1 MPGLL
6 SGSTLR
12 RGGSGQ
18 FIDLKGAQPQLPPS
32 PSTSTGYTIVTDE
45 KLVTSYRSSLGN
57 IQFTSGT
64 MYSNVPNQNI
74 QIVGTG
80 TSTVIVAGNVINTS
94 TFTGVLVVQ
103 GGIGVQAGMWTGDD
117 IHVNG
122 ITVGQGFKGKNNV
135 VLQGTGA
142 IAQDGSPTGQSSI
155 AIGWDTLVGID
166 TSLKVVAI
174 GRNAIGTGTGVIQTI
189 AIGDGSL
196 QNIGVYHSIPW
207 IGITGVSTTGFITVT
222 ASGHNI
228 TSGTEILITGVVGTT
243 ELNNNTYYADPVT
256 ANDINLYTDI
266 NLTTPLTGTF
276 TAYDSG
282 GLISITT
289 VYDDNIAVG
298 VNAANNLING
308 RQNFFLGH
316 NLANS
321 LTTGSYNLLIGHEV
335 ANNMTKGS
343 GNIALGG
350 DNLVDGVDNQISIG
364 STFYYNGGGYLQINA
379 DTGLGLGTLST
390 STNSGAL
397 VVLGGVGI
405 GDNANIGGIVR
416 ILSAQQ
422 ANNQGEGALQV
433 TGGAS
438 IGEDLY
444 VNQDAR
450 IGRDLNVIRELTVT
464 GLGAVTLSPASA
476 DVIIQP
482 TLGGKVTIQSSIDGS
497 LDRMIIGK
505 DNPRDAFFNDVYVE
519 NNVTATTFFG
529 NLVGV
534 ATTATNIQGGDR
546 GSLPYQTTSGVTT
559 LLPIGTVDQVLV
571 TDGETPFW
579 NSIGALSA
587 GTAQTATNSD
597 NVFINDVSPLQS
609 YYLGLTDAIVDYS
622 PIRSDVALTY
632 VTESTSSYFT
642 SGTNTL
648 NVPGNI
654 YSNAGNADEDY
665 LLYTPR
671 VTVGVRAPTTSTNRV
686 GDYWIDLTSLAQ
698 YQWINDGGDRFWLQI
713 AQL

>member
-12 RGGSGQ
+12 RGGSAT

-32 PSTSTGYTIVTDE
+32 PTTSTGYTIVTNE
-45 KLVTSYRSSLGN
+45 KLVTTYRSSLGN

-74 QIVGTG
+74 QLVGTG

-94 TFTGVLVVQ
+94 TFTGVLVVH
-103 GGIGVQAGMWTGDD
+103 GGVGIQDGLWAGKD
-117 IHVNG
+117 IHVSG
-122 ITVGQGFKGKNNV
+122 ITVGQGFQGKNNV
-135 VLQGTGA
+135 VMQGLNA
-142 IAQDGSPTGQSSI
+142 VAQDDSPTGQASI
-155 AIGWDTLVGID
+155 AIGWDTLLGIG

-174 GRNAIGTGTGVIQTI
+174 GRNVIGTGTGVIQTI
-189 AIGDGSL
+189 SIGDGSL
-196 QNIGVYHSIPW
+196 RKIGVYHSIPW
-207 IGITGVSTTGFITVT
+207 ANITGVSTSGFITVT

-256 ANDINLYTDI
+256 PNDINLYTDI

-316 NLANS
+316 NLATS

-390 STNSGAL
+390 GTSSGAL

-405 GDNANIGGIVR
+405 GQNLNVGGITR
-416 ILSAQQ
+416 IISTEPATL
-422 ANNQGEGALQV
+422 QGDGALRV

-438 IGEDLY
+438 IGQNFWVY
-444 VNQDAR
+444 QDAT
-450 IGRDLNVIRELTVT
+450 IGRDLNVIRELNVT
-464 GLGAVTLSPASA
+464 GQGAVTLSPASA
-476 DVIIQP
+476 DVLIEP
-482 TLGGKVTIQSSIDGS
+482 TLGGSVTIRPSIDGVV
-497 LDRMIIGK
+497 DKVVIGQL
-505 DNPRDAFFNDVYVE
+505 NPRDGYFTNLYV
-519 NNVTATTFFG
+519 NTNVTATTFYG

-534 ATTATNIQGGDR
+534 ATTATNIRGGNR

-559 LLPIGTVDQVLV
+559 LLPIGSIDQVLV
-571 TDGETPFW
+571 SDGHTPQW
-579 NSIGALSA
+579 SSIGALSA
-587 GTAQTATNSD
+587 GTAQTATNSN
-597 NVFINDVSPLQS
+597 NVFINAVSPLQS
-609 YYLGLTDAIVDYS
+609 YYLGLTDTIVDYS
-622 PIRSDVALTY
+622 PVRSDVALTY
-632 VTESTSSYFT
+632 ATESTSSYFT

-671 VTVGVRAPTTSTNRV
+671 VTVAIQAPTTSTNRV

-698 YQWINDGGDRFWLQI
+698 YQWINDGGNRFWLQI